1 MTTTK
6 RSFFFVALSALLL
19 VVSTVGVPTNA
30 QVRSSTSIAP
40 AYEGWEQNDDGSFNL
55 VFGYMNRNRNEGMDV
70 PLGQDNRMEPGKPD
84 RGQPTHFLPMRNRH
98 VFRIHVPADFGDQEI
113 VWTLVTNGQTERAYG
128 TLHRDYFLND
138 IAIMNNN
145 GAGGAG
151 GGAYNINENKRPELV
166 VVGEK
171 TRQVKVGET
180 STLTAFASDDD
191 VPAIRNMPAPRYSP
205 GGQLRGTPNSASGLR
220 VSWFVYRGS
229 DEGVAIEP
237 PQFEVWE
244 NYQSGS
250 DSPWSPGWEV
260 PPIPPQGKWVIDA
273 AFDEPG
279 TYVLRCLAHDGGL
292 AAHEDITFTVTQ

>member
-1 MTTTK
+1 MA
-6 RSFFFVALSALLL
+6 VALFG
-19 VVSTVGVPTNA
+19 GVAPAGA
-30 QVRSSTSIAP
+30 QVAATEGQSIAP

-55 VFGYMNRNRNEGMDV
+55 VFGYFNRNWDEEIDV
-70 PLGQDNRMEPGKPD
+70 SVGLDNHLEPGSPD
-84 RGQPTHFLPMRNRH
+84 QGQPTRFLPRRNRH
-98 VFRIHVPADFGDQEI
+98 VFRVRVPHDFGTQEV
-113 VWTLVTNGQTERAYG
+113 VWTLTSHGQTERAYG
-128 TLHRDYFLND
+128 TLHPDYFLND

-244 NYQSGS
+244 NHQSGS

-292 AAHEDITFTVTQ
+292 AIHEDITFTVTQ